1 MSNPIVILDIFP
13 SAHAVTGIRADNQA
27 NSVVIITG
35 DCPLLNPE
43 KPTDTRGM
51 IYRGP
56 IAPNNTSGCQWDN
69 ANSLGCICRFPPIID
84 VVSAVFYGPDTSV
97 FTPTMGDGNVRIVG
111 SYRLKK
117 GSVSQYDHGVKYQ
130 GPLRDKEL
138 EDPARWLTIDMNPH
152 QALGPVANT
161 ILHSTM
167 GELIVGNYD
176 TLVHQENLP
185 EKIASGKFNA
195 FIYNIGHNLCFDLK
209 RLLQLENEPGKLITA
224 YGIWRNTT
232 DSNPDT
238 TSYTIAGGL
247 WDENVGT
254 NGLNVGLLLDF
265 DSKTLAISNV
275 TQFSFGNVPGA
286 LTHFEGI
293 TKYGEAM
300 TPYGPRYYALAATGD
315 EKNVSRGA
323 AFGVVKRKD
332 DGSFEIQA
340 EWQPVNVSG
349 STITTGNTVLQNNL
363 YGIYS
368 PGPNNSAFQSYVAEN
383 LPVVI

>member
-1 MSNPIVILDIFP
+1 MSNPIVTLDIFP
-13 SAHAVTGIRADNQA
+13 SVHSVTGIRADNQA
-27 NSVVIITG
+27 NSLVIITG
-35 DCPLLNPE
+35 NCPLLNPE
-43 KPTDTRGM
+43 KPKDTRGM

-56 IAPNNTSGCQWDN
+56 KAPNNTSGCLWDN
-69 ANSLGCICRFPPIID
+69 ANSLGCICRFPAIID
-84 VVSAVFYGPDTSV
+84 VASAIFYGPDTSV
-97 FTPTMGDGNVRIVG
+97 FTPSIGDGNVRIVG

-117 GSVSQYDHGVKYQ
+117 REVTQYDHGVKYE
-130 GPLRDKEL
+130 GPLHDKEL
-138 EDPARWLTIDMNPH
+138 EDPARWLTIDMNPL

-176 TLVHQENLP
+176 TLLHQENLP

-195 FIYNIGHNLCFDLK
+195 FIYNISHNLCFDLK

-232 DSNPDT
+232 ETNPDT

-247 WDENVGT
+247 WDQNVGT
-254 NGLNVGLLLDF
+254 SGLNVGLLLDF
-265 DSKTLAISNV
+265 DSKTLAITNV
-275 TQFSFGNVPGA
+275 TQFSFNNVPGA

-293 TKYGEAM
+293 TKYGDAM

-315 EKNVSRGA
+315 EKNVNRGA

-349 STITTGNTVLQNNL
+349 STITTGNTVLQNNV

-368 PGPNNSAFQSYVAEN
+368 PGPNNAAFQSYVAEN